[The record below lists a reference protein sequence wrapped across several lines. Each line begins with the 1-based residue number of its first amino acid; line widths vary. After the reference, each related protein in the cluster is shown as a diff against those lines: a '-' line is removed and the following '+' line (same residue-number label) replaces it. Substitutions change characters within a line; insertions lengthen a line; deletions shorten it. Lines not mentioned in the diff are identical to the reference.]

1 MGKIT
6 TEMCREM
13 FEEFDYKLID
23 EYKGSD
29 IKMKTICPN
38 GHEYCVT
45 RSNFRKGRRCPKCNG
60 IEPIKYEDVKEY
72 IEKHNYILLEKEYIN
87 NRTKMHM
94 ICPCGHDCY
103 ITYSSFKNTGTRC
116 SECSGNKKKTFE
128 ELKCIFENE
137 GYTLLEMME
146 KRMVKVLC
154 PHGHEW
160 TVRYDAFI
168 SGQRCP
174 KCGMKFKGEIKI
186 CEILDNMKL
195 KYETQKL
202 FEGCKLKRLLPFD
215 IYIPSLNIAIE
226 YDGIEHYKPTTFG
239 GSYTKEQLQERF
251 EKRIICDH
259 IKEVYC
265 KQNNIT
271 LIRIP
276 YFEYE
281 KIKEILSQ
289 LIK

>member
-6 TEMCREM
+6 TEMCRKM
-13 FEEFDYKLID
+13 FKEFDYKLID

-29 IKMKTICPN
+29 IKMRTICPN

-45 RSNFRKGRRCPKCNG
+45 RSNFRKGRRCTKCNG
-60 IEPIKYEDVKEY
+60 TEPIKYEDVKEY
-72 IEKHNYILLEKEYIN
+72 IEKHNYTLLEKEYVN
-87 NRTKMHM
+87 NITKMHM
-94 ICPCGHDCY
+94 VCPCGHDCY
-103 ITYSSFKNTGTRC
+103 INYASFKNKGTRC
-116 SECSGNKKKTFE
+116 SECSGNRKKTLE
-128 ELKCIFENE
+128 ELKHIFEKE
-137 GYTLLEMME
+137 GYTLLEIME

-160 TVRYDAFI
+160 TVRYDAFM

-195 KYETQKL
+195 EYETQKL

-215 IYIPSLNIAIE
+215 VYISSLNIAIE

-239 GSYTKEQLQERF
+239 GSCTKEQLQERF

-259 IKEVYC
+259 IKGVYC

-276 YFEYE
+276 YFEYD
-281 KIKEILSQ
+281 KIEEILSQ